1 MFWLKCR
8 NLFYQVISTA
18 IQTQIQ
24 QNNVIYYLT
33 TVNVLCTSILRCVRV
48 VISKHN
54 FFFCGSQHVQLTS
67 PVYNNNHGKLDFMVA
82 CDGSRFRVCGLV
94 YKLTRV

>member
-1 MFWLKCR
+1 M
-8 NLFYQVISTA
+8 
-18 IQTQIQ
+18 Q

-33 TVNVLCTSILRCVRV
+33 TVNVLFTSILRCVRV

-67 PVYNNNHGKLDFMVA
+67 PVYNNNHGLTLWSHVMGH
-82 CDGSRFRVCGLV
+82 GSEFVG
-94 YKLTRV
+94 